1 MSPLIRD
8 DSGLDGVIPRQ
19 PGPPAAER
27 IRMRTR
33 DVVRLLVVLASLLV
47 LIGAGAAWFG
57 AWVA

>member
-1 MSPLIRD
+1 MSPLVRD
-8 DSGLDGVIPRQ
+8 GSGLDDLIPRQ

-33 DVVRLLVVLASLLV
+33 DVVRLLVALVSLLV

-57 AWVA
+57 AWVG